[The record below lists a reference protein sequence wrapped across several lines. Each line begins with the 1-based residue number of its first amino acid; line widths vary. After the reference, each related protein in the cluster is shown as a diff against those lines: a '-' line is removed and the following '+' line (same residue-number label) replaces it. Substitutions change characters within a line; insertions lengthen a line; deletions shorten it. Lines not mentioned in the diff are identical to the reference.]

1 MQSRN
6 AVNIKTAQQQLAA
19 NQILLLDVREENEFA
34 REHIAG
40 ARLMPLSNFCAQLE
54 STPLP
59 HDKPLVLCCA
69 AGNRSQ
75 SAMRKLAAA
84 GYTNL
89 AHIDGGLAA
98 WKAGGLP
105 LVEDCSAPIS
115 LMRQV
120 QIAAGSLVLGG
131 TLLGV
136 FASPWFLAIP
146 GLVGAGL
153 IFSGA
158 SGSCMMAQVLA
169 RLPYNRP
176 QQKSYTATQSSA

>member
-1 MQSRN
+1 MQTVRTLDLS
-6 AVNIKTAQQQLAA
+6 TAQQQLAA
-19 NQILLLDVREENEFA
+19 HQILLFDVREENEFA

-40 ARLMPLSNFCAQLE
+40 ARLLPLSNFCTRLAALH
-54 STPLP
+54 LP
-59 HDKPLVLCCA
+59 QDKTIVLCCA

-75 SAMRKLAAA
+75 SALRKLAAA
-84 GYTNL
+84 GYTNI

-105 LVEDCSAPIS
+105 LVQNFGAPIS

-120 QIAAGSLVLGG
+120 QIAAGALGLGG
-131 TLLGV
+131 TLLG
-136 FASPWFLAIP
+136 ALISPWFLLIP

-153 IFSGA
+153 VVAGA
-158 SGSCMMAQVLA
+158 SGSCMMTRWLA

-176 QQKSYTATQSSA
+176 KSYPTVVQRTA

>member
-6 AVNIKTAQQQLAA
+6 AVNIQTAQQQLAA
-19 NQILLLDVREENEFA
+19 NQILLLDVREENEFS

-40 ARLMPLSNFCAQLE
+40 ARPMPLSNFCAQLE
-54 STPLP
+54 TAQLP
-59 HDKPLVLCCA
+59 RDKFIVLCCA

-75 SAMRKLAAA
+75 SALRKLAAA
-84 GYTNL
+84 GYTRI

-105 LVEDCSAPIS
+105 LVEDRSAPIS

-146 GLVGAGL
+146 SLVGAGL

-158 SGSCMMAQVLA
+158 SGSCLMTQLLA

-176 QQKSYTATQSSA
+176 PQKPYAATPSST